1 MLCAS
6 CASDQ
11 PEGTQTCDVCAG
23 PAVLGE
29 RWVLLRTLE
38 ASGVG
43 MTYLAR
49 GVDDA
54 QQVVIKELSFGRME
68 SLKHQELFEREAQ
81 LLRELDHPRLP
92 QYIDD
97 FVWGVGKHQAH
108 YLVES
113 YIPGPT
119 LGQQMRARQ
128 YSERDV
134 LAMLDELCG
143 VLEYLH
149 TRTPAVLHRDIKPDN
164 IICHAQT
171 GELCLIDFGS
181 ARDHMTRHATTVV
194 GTFGFMAP
202 EQLVA
207 QATPA
212 SDLYALG
219 ILGVVL
225 LTKMDVLE
233 LINEDH
239 VMDWGPHV
247 RASAPTVALLE
258 DLTRRSARERL
269 SEACVVRARIHEI
282 LHPTRAPSGA
292 LIKAPSE
299 SLPDA
304 VPKTESLFGVICLML
319 AVPLMAAP
327 CMVALVGFEY
337 TAVGVSIALLG
348 VILMTPFLPSAPAPS
363 HKALPPPEPAA
374 KRER

>member
-1 MLCAS
+1 MDLDRAS
-6 CASDQ
+6 ILLVDDEPPVIHVLGTKLRGSGYAVHTARDGRAGLQAALEHQ
-11 PEGTQTCDVCAG
+11 PELIITDQ
-23 PAVLGE
+23 
-29 RWVLLRTLE
+29 
-38 ASGVG
+38 S
-43 MTYLAR
+43 M
-49 GVDDA
+49 
-54 QQVVIKELSFGRME
+54 
-68 SLKHQELFEREAQ
+68 
-81 LLRELDHPRLP
+81 PRL
-92 QYIDD
+92 D
-97 FVWGVGKHQAH
+97 G
-108 YLVES
+108 
-113 YIPGPT
+113 
-119 LGQQMRARQ
+119 
-128 YSERDV
+128 